1 VNDVALED
9 RIRAFLTR
17 ELLFDLD
24 LEVLGDDDTLLAPG
38 RLDSIGV
45 LRLVSWLEEEFGIQ
59 VLDDEVV
66 PENLETVRR
75 LSDMVRRK
83 QAASLA

>member
-1 VNDVALED
+1 MNDVTLED
-9 RIRAFLTR
+9 RIREFLTR

-24 LEVLGDDDTLLAPG
+24 LKVLGDDDTLLAPG

-66 PENLETVRR
+66 PENLETIRR